1 MKKLTLGLFL
11 KNRESE
17 KTSACGGGGG
27 AKTAASAC
35 GYGGHLGRGERNGFV
50 CARKLNHY
58 KGLMY

>member
-1 MKKLTLGLFL
+1 MKKLTLGLFF

-35 GYGGHLGRGERNGFV
+35 GCGGHLG
-50 CARKLNHY
+50 
-58 KGLMY
+58 GLCVPEI